1 MKVEHWRDGEVFEV
15 IEITDA
21 MIRRHGDGSVSVKF
35 PPGLIEIATE
45 DELRVSLCQ
54 LKAIARK

>member
-21 MIRRHGDGSVSVKF
+21 MIRRHEDGGVSVKF